1 MACQRRQVAA
11 QEGVGGQL
19 FVQLPRQR
27 GLPLGAQQQRV
38 LQAPGYPFI
47 VGFGLPG
54 KVQVGDGVFVG
65 GVDLGVM
72 GQGAQPAQRIEMLL
86 QRAVEDPA
94 TTCQKQCV
102 ATKQRRMRVLGQ
114 LRAEIGE
121 MVLGVA
127 RGGHD
132 LKAQARLGDLDDIAM
147 THGLA
152 HALGR
157 TVGRPDDTRR
167 RPARHQ
173 FGDAVDVVVMM
184 VGDKDGSQRP
194 AAGLQAVQNRL
205 RLAGVD
211 HHEGG
216 TGADAPDVVVLQRR
230 NRNHGTASVR

>member
-1 MACQRRQVAA
+1 M
-11 QEGVGGQL
+11 
-19 FVQLPRQR
+19 
-27 GLPLGAQQQRV
+27 
-38 LQAPGYPFI
+38 
-47 VGFGLPG
+47 
-54 KVQVGDGVFVG
+54 
-65 GVDLGVM
+65 
-72 GQGAQPAQRIEMLL
+72 
-86 QRAVEDPA
+86 
-94 TTCQKQCV
+94 
-102 ATKQRRMRVLGQ
+102 LGQ

-167 RPARHQ
+167 RPVRHQ

-194 AAGLQAVQNRL
+194 AAGLQAVQHRL
-205 RLAGVD
+205 RLARVD

-216 TGADAPDVVVLQRR
+216 AGADAPDVVVLQRR
-230 NRNHGTASVR
+230 NRNHGAASVR